1 MVAELTTL
9 QAAISSTAE
18 LVLGHSPNETFQ
30 MEVINELVVEF
41 RRLEE
46 LCSRLEGPSVR
57 IYDLLLR
64 PLPSQAWWDDRLDA
78 AAERLEA
85 DLGALWHVDTEL
97 EALRTSAAPIQGLVL
112 GDVDGS
118 SSLAASLYMV
128 AELLEGRIDTAAA
141 NGVR

>member
-64 PLPSQAWWDDRLDA
+64 PLPSQA
-78 AAERLEA
+78 
-85 DLGALWHVDTEL
+85 
-97 EALRTSAAPIQGLVL
+97 
-112 GDVDGS
+112 
-118 SSLAASLYMV
+118 
-128 AELLEGRIDTAAA
+128 
-141 NGVR
+141 